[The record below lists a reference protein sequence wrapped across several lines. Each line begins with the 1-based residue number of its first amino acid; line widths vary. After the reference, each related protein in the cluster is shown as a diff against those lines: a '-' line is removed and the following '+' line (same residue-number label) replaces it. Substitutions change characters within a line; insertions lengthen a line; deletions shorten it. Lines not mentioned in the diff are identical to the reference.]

1 MKTIKEI
8 SENRNYTA
16 VNIGKLNN
24 LDVYSI
30 IHPKNGQEVRG
41 KVFLKE
47 ATKATGTEISVQTLP
62 AKTELPYFHTHE
74 QNEET
79 YIVLKGFGFF
89 QVDNDCFPVEEGS
102 VVRIAPLA
110 KRGFC
115 NTSDEPMVLI
125 VIQSR
130 QNSLEQYSA
139 DDGERVK
146 VEPKWRDN

>member
-8 SENRNYTA
+8 SKNSNYTA

-24 LDVYSI
+24 LDVYSL

-47 ATKATGTEISVQTLP
+47 VTKATGTEISVQTLP
-62 AKTELPYFHTHE
+62 AKTELPYFHIHE

-102 VVRIAPLA
+102 VVRIAPSA

-146 VEPKWRDN
+146 VGPKWRDN